1 VFPSEICSGFFV
13 LPTFHPAAILR
24 NWSDRV
30 ISVMDFL
37 KANRYVT
44 DGFSPPRRE
53 LWLEPTFE
61 EVVEFTSRYIFDD
74 PPPLL
79 SFDIETASKTI
90 TCIGF
95 SPNENLSLTIPF
107 FDPAKPDHNYWPDAA
122 TEKKV
127 WLMIKRVME
136 SDIRKLGQNGLYDIQ
151 YLYRHGIKVRNYAE
165 DTMIK
170 HHSLYPELSKGLGF
184 LGSIYTDEA
193 PWKLLRAR
201 NKEQFKLEDE

>member
-1 VFPSEICSGFFV
+1 
-13 LPTFHPAAILR
+13 
-24 NWSDRV
+24 
-30 ISVMDFL
+30 
-37 KANRYVT
+37 
-44 DGFSPPRRE
+44 
-53 LWLEPTFE
+53 
-61 EVVEFTSRYIFDD
+61 VVEFTSRYIFDD